1 MLDKD
6 IKINFVYEYSLEK
19 TILENISI
27 LAKLVSTLTTIDYK
41 EILSSLSTNKNLIYI
56 NNNKLSSILDIH
68 ISNKYLINLRL
79 NYYNKNSLIGSR
91 DYFDKLVLKYSSTKL
106 KIIQIN
112 INVFDQKTELYNYVQ
127 ENINENTIYYLNT
140 TQCLYN
146 YNKNIIG
153 KNKMVFWG
161 ALIKNR
167 NKDIETE
174 IASNILNSQEIEI
187 LKNNLNTFYNQI
199 IESPS
204 KN

>member
-27 LAKLVSTLTTIDYK
+27 LAKLVSTLNTIDYK

>member
-27 LAKLVSTLTTIDYK
+27 LAKLVSTLTTIDSK

>member
-153 KNKMVFWG
+153 KNKIVFWG